1 MSDAQNTLERRR
13 RVHLS
18 PRLCT
23 VVSYLTDLSVEL
35 GGAVFKNPVMPASG
49 TYDYFENNA
58 DCFPVSELGAVMI
71 KSVHRLRRPGNPGPR
86 IAEVCGG
93 MLNCV
98 GIPSVGIEAFL
109 RDELPR
115 YENIG
120 TQVILSISGSEPVHY
135 AEIAELVGDDPR
147 IAALE
152 MNLSC
157 PNVGS
162 GLPFSSDP
170 QLLYDTVRQTRQRT
184 TLPLYAKLS
193 PNVTDIRVSCRAAED
208 AGADALTLSNTFR
221 AMTIDIQKRRPYLGN
236 LSGGMS
242 GPAVKPMNMFLV
254 WQAYETVHIPII
266 ACGGIAS
273 WRDAVEY
280 LMAGASAVQVGSG
293 LPFSSDPQLLYD
305 TVRQTRQRTTL
316 PLYAK
321 LSPNV
326 TDIRVSCRAAED
338 AGADALTLSNTFRA
352 MTIDIQKR
360 RPYLGN
366 LSGGMS
372 GPAVKPMNMFLVW
385 QAYETVHIPI
395 IACGGIASWRDA
407 VEYLMAGASAVQV
420 GSCNFNDPMTM
431 HNIIH
436 DLDSYLHRNGIA
448 SVRELCGAA
457 HKQ

>member
-23 VVSYLTDLSVEL
+23 VVNYLTDLSVEL

-242 GPAVKPMNMFLV
+242 GPR
-254 WQAYETVHIPII
+254 W
-266 ACGGIAS
+266 
-273 WRDAVEY
+273 
-280 LMAGASAVQVGSG
+280 
-293 LPFSSDPQLLYD
+293 
-305 TVRQTRQRTTL
+305 
-316 PLYAK
+316 
-321 LSPNV
+321 
-326 TDIRVSCRAAED
+326 
-338 AGADALTLSNTFRA
+338 NT
-352 MTIDIQKR
+352 
-360 RPYLGN
+360 
-366 LSGGMS
+366 
-372 GPAVKPMNMFLVW
+372 
-385 QAYETVHIPI
+385 
-395 IACGGIASWRDA
+395 
-407 VEYLMAGASAVQV
+407 
-420 GSCNFNDPMTM
+420 
-431 HNIIH
+431 
-436 DLDSYLHRNGIA
+436 
-448 SVRELCGAA
+448 
-457 HKQ
+457 

>member
-1 MSDAQNTLERRR
+1 M
-13 RVHLS
+13 
-18 PRLCT
+18 
-23 VVSYLTDLSVEL
+23 SYLTDLSVEL

-135 AEIAELVGDDPR
+135 AEIAELVGDDPQ

-157 PNVGS
+157 PN
-162 GLPFSSDP
+162 
-170 QLLYDTVRQTRQRT
+170 
-184 TLPLYAKLS
+184 
-193 PNVTDIRVSCRAAED
+193 
-208 AGADALTLSNTFR
+208 
-221 AMTIDIQKRRPYLGN
+221 
-236 LSGGMS
+236 
-242 GPAVKPMNMFLV
+242 
-254 WQAYETVHIPII
+254 
-266 ACGGIAS
+266 
-273 WRDAVEY
+273 
-280 LMAGASAVQVGSG
+280 VGSG

>member
-23 VVSYLTDLSVEL
+23 VVNYLTDLSVEL

-120 TQVILSISGSEPVHY
+120 TQVVLSISGSEPVHY

-280 LMAGASAVQVGSG
+280 LMAGASAVQVGS
-293 LPFSSDPQLLYD
+293 
-305 TVRQTRQRTTL
+305 
-316 PLYAK
+316 
-321 LSPNV
+321 
-326 TDIRVSCRAAED
+326 
-338 AGADALTLSNTFRA
+338 
-352 MTIDIQKR
+352 
-360 RPYLGN
+360 
-366 LSGGMS
+366 
-372 GPAVKPMNMFLVW
+372 
-385 QAYETVHIPI
+385 
-395 IACGGIASWRDA
+395 
-407 VEYLMAGASAVQV
+407 
-420 GSCNFNDPMTM
+420 CNFNNPMTM

>member
-23 VVSYLTDLSVEL
+23 VVNYLTDLSVEL

-254 WQAYETVHIPII
+254 WQAYETVHIPI
-266 ACGGIAS
+266 S
-273 WRDAVEY
+273 
-280 LMAGASAVQVGSG
+280 
-293 LPFSSDPQLLYD
+293 
-305 TVRQTRQRTTL
+305 
-316 PLYAK
+316 
-321 LSPNV
+321 
-326 TDIRVSCRAAED
+326 
-338 AGADALTLSNTFRA
+338 
-352 MTIDIQKR
+352 
-360 RPYLGN
+360 
-366 LSGGMS
+366 
-372 GPAVKPMNMFLVW
+372 
-385 QAYETVHIPI
+385 
-395 IACGGIASWRDA
+395 ACGGIASWRDA

-420 GSCNFNDPMTM
+420 GSCNFNNPMTM

>member
-13 RVHLS
+13 RVRLS

-170 QLLYDTVRQTRQRT
+170 QLLY
-184 TLPLYAKLS
+184 
-193 PNVTDIRVSCRAAED
+193 E
-208 AGADALTLSNTFR
+208 
-221 AMTIDIQKRRPYLGN
+221 
-236 LSGGMS
+236 
-242 GPAVKPMNMFLV
+242 
-254 WQAYETVHIPII
+254 
-266 ACGGIAS
+266 
-273 WRDAVEY
+273 
-280 LMAGASAVQVGSG
+280 
-293 LPFSSDPQLLYD
+293 

>member
-23 VVSYLTDLSVEL
+23 VVNYLTDLSVEL

-280 LMAGASAVQVGSG
+280 LMAGASAVQVGS
-293 LPFSSDPQLLYD
+293 
-305 TVRQTRQRTTL
+305 
-316 PLYAK
+316 
-321 LSPNV
+321 
-326 TDIRVSCRAAED
+326 
-338 AGADALTLSNTFRA
+338 
-352 MTIDIQKR
+352 
-360 RPYLGN
+360 
-366 LSGGMS
+366 
-372 GPAVKPMNMFLVW
+372 
-385 QAYETVHIPI
+385 
-395 IACGGIASWRDA
+395 
-407 VEYLMAGASAVQV
+407 
-420 GSCNFNDPMTM
+420 CNFNDPMTM

-448 SVRELCGAA
+448 SVRELFGAA

>member
-23 VVSYLTDLSVEL
+23 VVNYLTDLSVEL

-58 DCFPVSELGAVMI
+58 DCFPVNELGAVMI

-147 IAALE
+147 ITALE

-157 PNVGS
+157 PN
-162 GLPFSSDP
+162 
-170 QLLYDTVRQTRQRT
+170 
-184 TLPLYAKLS
+184 
-193 PNVTDIRVSCRAAED
+193 
-208 AGADALTLSNTFR
+208 
-221 AMTIDIQKRRPYLGN
+221 
-236 LSGGMS
+236 
-242 GPAVKPMNMFLV
+242 
-254 WQAYETVHIPII
+254 
-266 ACGGIAS
+266 
-273 WRDAVEY
+273 
-280 LMAGASAVQVGSG
+280 VGSG

>member
-23 VVSYLTDLSVEL
+23 VVNYLTDLSVEL

-120 TQVILSISGSEPVHY
+120 TQVILSISGSGPVHY

-170 QLLYDTVRQTRQRT
+170 QLLYDTV
-184 TLPLYAKLS
+184 
-193 PNVTDIRVSCRAAED
+193 C
-208 AGADALTLSNTFR
+208 
-221 AMTIDIQKRRPYLGN
+221 
-236 LSGGMS
+236 
-242 GPAVKPMNMFLV
+242 
-254 WQAYETVHIPII
+254 
-266 ACGGIAS
+266 
-273 WRDAVEY
+273 
-280 LMAGASAVQVGSG
+280 
-293 LPFSSDPQLLYD
+293 
-305 TVRQTRQRTTL
+305 QTRQRTTL

-420 GSCNFNDPMTM
+420 GSCNFNNPMTM

>member
-1 MSDAQNTLERRR
+1 M
-13 RVHLS
+13 
-18 PRLCT
+18 
-23 VVSYLTDLSVEL
+23 
-35 GGAVFKNPVMPASG
+35 FKNPVMPASG

-280 LMAGASAVQVGSG
+280 LMAGASAVQV
-293 LPFSSDPQLLYD
+293 
-305 TVRQTRQRTTL
+305 
-316 PLYAK
+316 
-321 LSPNV
+321 
-326 TDIRVSCRAAED
+326 C
-338 AGADALTLSNTFRA
+338 
-352 MTIDIQKR
+352 
-360 RPYLGN
+360 
-366 LSGGMS
+366 
-372 GPAVKPMNMFLVW
+372 
-385 QAYETVHIPI
+385 
-395 IACGGIASWRDA
+395 
-407 VEYLMAGASAVQV
+407 
-420 GSCNFNDPMTM
+420 SCNFNDPMTM

>member
-23 VVSYLTDLSVEL
+23 VVNYLTNLSVEL

-120 TQVILSISGSEPVHY
+120 TQVILSISGSESVHY

-280 LMAGASAVQVGSG
+280 LMAGASAVQVGS
-293 LPFSSDPQLLYD
+293 
-305 TVRQTRQRTTL
+305 
-316 PLYAK
+316 
-321 LSPNV
+321 
-326 TDIRVSCRAAED
+326 
-338 AGADALTLSNTFRA
+338 
-352 MTIDIQKR
+352 
-360 RPYLGN
+360 
-366 LSGGMS
+366 
-372 GPAVKPMNMFLVW
+372 
-385 QAYETVHIPI
+385 
-395 IACGGIASWRDA
+395 
-407 VEYLMAGASAVQV
+407 
-420 GSCNFNDPMTM
+420 CNFNNPMTM

>member
-1 MSDAQNTLERRR
+1 MSDAQNKLERRR

-23 VVSYLTDLSVEL
+23 VVNYLTDLSVEL

-71 KSVHRLRRPGNPGPR
+71 KSVHRLQRPGNPGPR

-135 AEIAELVGDDPR
+135 AEIAELVSDDPR

-157 PNVGS
+157 PN
-162 GLPFSSDP
+162 
-170 QLLYDTVRQTRQRT
+170 
-184 TLPLYAKLS
+184 
-193 PNVTDIRVSCRAAED
+193 
-208 AGADALTLSNTFR
+208 
-221 AMTIDIQKRRPYLGN
+221 
-236 LSGGMS
+236 
-242 GPAVKPMNMFLV
+242 
-254 WQAYETVHIPII
+254 
-266 ACGGIAS
+266 
-273 WRDAVEY
+273 
-280 LMAGASAVQVGSG
+280 VGSG

-436 DLDSYLHRNGIA
+436 DLDSYLRRNGIA

>member
-23 VVSYLTDLSVEL
+23 VVNYLTDLSVEL

-273 WRDAVEY
+273 W
-280 LMAGASAVQVGSG
+280 
-293 LPFSSDPQLLYD
+293 
-305 TVRQTRQRTTL
+305 
-316 PLYAK
+316 
-321 LSPNV
+321 
-326 TDIRVSCRAAED
+326 
-338 AGADALTLSNTFRA
+338 
-352 MTIDIQKR
+352 
-360 RPYLGN
+360 
-366 LSGGMS
+366 
-372 GPAVKPMNMFLVW
+372 W
-385 QAYETVHIPI
+385 
-395 IACGGIASWRDA
+395 DA

>member
-23 VVSYLTDLSVEL
+23 VVNYLTDLSVEL

-135 AEIAELVGDDPR
+135 AEIAELIGDDPR

-280 LMAGASAVQVGSG
+280 LMAGASAVQVGS
-293 LPFSSDPQLLYD
+293 
-305 TVRQTRQRTTL
+305 
-316 PLYAK
+316 
-321 LSPNV
+321 
-326 TDIRVSCRAAED
+326 
-338 AGADALTLSNTFRA
+338 
-352 MTIDIQKR
+352 
-360 RPYLGN
+360 
-366 LSGGMS
+366 
-372 GPAVKPMNMFLVW
+372 
-385 QAYETVHIPI
+385 
-395 IACGGIASWRDA
+395 
-407 VEYLMAGASAVQV
+407 
-420 GSCNFNDPMTM
+420 CNFNDPMTM

-436 DLDSYLHRNGIA
+436 ALDSYLHRNGIA

>member
-23 VVSYLTDLSVEL
+23 VVNYLTDLSVEL

-49 TYDYFENNA
+49 TYGYFENNA

-120 TQVILSISGSEPVHY
+120 TQVILSISGSEQVHY

-280 LMAGASAVQVGSG
+280 LMAGASAVQVGS
-293 LPFSSDPQLLYD
+293 
-305 TVRQTRQRTTL
+305 
-316 PLYAK
+316 
-321 LSPNV
+321 
-326 TDIRVSCRAAED
+326 
-338 AGADALTLSNTFRA
+338 
-352 MTIDIQKR
+352 
-360 RPYLGN
+360 
-366 LSGGMS
+366 
-372 GPAVKPMNMFLVW
+372 
-385 QAYETVHIPI
+385 
-395 IACGGIASWRDA
+395 
-407 VEYLMAGASAVQV
+407 
-420 GSCNFNDPMTM
+420 CNFNNPMTM

>member
-18 PRLCT
+18 PRLYT
-23 VVSYLTDLSVEL
+23 VVSYLTVLSVEL

-280 LMAGASAVQVGSG
+280 LMAGASAVQVGS
-293 LPFSSDPQLLYD
+293 
-305 TVRQTRQRTTL
+305 
-316 PLYAK
+316 
-321 LSPNV
+321 
-326 TDIRVSCRAAED
+326 
-338 AGADALTLSNTFRA
+338 
-352 MTIDIQKR
+352 
-360 RPYLGN
+360 
-366 LSGGMS
+366 
-372 GPAVKPMNMFLVW
+372 
-385 QAYETVHIPI
+385 
-395 IACGGIASWRDA
+395 
-407 VEYLMAGASAVQV
+407 
-420 GSCNFNDPMTM
+420 CNFNDPMTM

>member
-1 MSDAQNTLERRR
+1 VN
-13 RVHLS
+13 
-18 PRLCT
+18 
-23 VVSYLTDLSVEL
+23 YLTDLSVEL

-170 QLLYDTVRQTRQRT
+170 QLLYDTV
-184 TLPLYAKLS
+184 
-193 PNVTDIRVSCRAAED
+193 C
-208 AGADALTLSNTFR
+208 
-221 AMTIDIQKRRPYLGN
+221 
-236 LSGGMS
+236 
-242 GPAVKPMNMFLV
+242 
-254 WQAYETVHIPII
+254 
-266 ACGGIAS
+266 
-273 WRDAVEY
+273 
-280 LMAGASAVQVGSG
+280 
-293 LPFSSDPQLLYD
+293 
-305 TVRQTRQRTTL
+305 QTRQRTTL

-420 GSCNFNDPMTM
+420 GSCNFNNPMTM

>member
-23 VVSYLTDLSVEL
+23 VVNYLTDLSVEL

-157 PNVGS
+157 PNVDS

-184 TLPLYAKLS
+184 P
-193 PNVTDIRVSCRAAED
+193 
-208 AGADALTLSNTFR
+208 
-221 AMTIDIQKRRPYLGN
+221 
-236 LSGGMS
+236 
-242 GPAVKPMNMFLV
+242 
-254 WQAYETVHIPII
+254 
-266 ACGGIAS
+266 
-273 WRDAVEY
+273 
-280 LMAGASAVQVGSG
+280 
-293 LPFSSDPQLLYD
+293 
-305 TVRQTRQRTTL
+305 L

>member
-13 RVHLS
+13 RVDLS

-120 TQVILSISGSEPVHY
+120 TQVILSISGSESVHY

-170 QLLYDTVRQTRQRT
+170 QLLYDTVRQTRQ
-184 TLPLYAKLS
+184 
-193 PNVTDIRVSCRAAED
+193 C
-208 AGADALTLSNTFR
+208 
-221 AMTIDIQKRRPYLGN
+221 
-236 LSGGMS
+236 
-242 GPAVKPMNMFLV
+242 
-254 WQAYETVHIPII
+254 
-266 ACGGIAS
+266 
-273 WRDAVEY
+273 
-280 LMAGASAVQVGSG
+280 
-293 LPFSSDPQLLYD
+293 
-305 TVRQTRQRTTL
+305 TTL

-448 SVRELCGAA
+448 SVRELRGAA

>member
-23 VVSYLTDLSVEL
+23 VVNYLTDLSVEL

-71 KSVHRLRRPGNPGPR
+71 KSVHRLRRPGNLGPR

-280 LMAGASAVQVGSG
+280 LMAGASAVQVGS
-293 LPFSSDPQLLYD
+293 
-305 TVRQTRQRTTL
+305 
-316 PLYAK
+316 
-321 LSPNV
+321 
-326 TDIRVSCRAAED
+326 
-338 AGADALTLSNTFRA
+338 
-352 MTIDIQKR
+352 
-360 RPYLGN
+360 
-366 LSGGMS
+366 
-372 GPAVKPMNMFLVW
+372 
-385 QAYETVHIPI
+385 
-395 IACGGIASWRDA
+395 
-407 VEYLMAGASAVQV
+407 
-420 GSCNFNDPMTM
+420 CNFNNPMTM

>member
-23 VVSYLTDLSVEL
+23 VVNYLTDLSVEL

-162 GLPFSSDP
+162 GLPFSSDT
-170 QLLYDTVRQTRQRT
+170 QLLYDTV
-184 TLPLYAKLS
+184 
-193 PNVTDIRVSCRAAED
+193 C
-208 AGADALTLSNTFR
+208 
-221 AMTIDIQKRRPYLGN
+221 
-236 LSGGMS
+236 
-242 GPAVKPMNMFLV
+242 
-254 WQAYETVHIPII
+254 
-266 ACGGIAS
+266 
-273 WRDAVEY
+273 
-280 LMAGASAVQVGSG
+280 
-293 LPFSSDPQLLYD
+293 
-305 TVRQTRQRTTL
+305 QTRQRTTL

>member
-23 VVSYLTDLSVEL
+23 VVNYLTDLSVEL

-120 TQVILSISGSEPVHY
+120 TQVLLSISGSEQVHY

-280 LMAGASAVQVGSG
+280 LMAGASAVQVGS
-293 LPFSSDPQLLYD
+293 
-305 TVRQTRQRTTL
+305 
-316 PLYAK
+316 
-321 LSPNV
+321 
-326 TDIRVSCRAAED
+326 
-338 AGADALTLSNTFRA
+338 
-352 MTIDIQKR
+352 
-360 RPYLGN
+360 
-366 LSGGMS
+366 
-372 GPAVKPMNMFLVW
+372 
-385 QAYETVHIPI
+385 
-395 IACGGIASWRDA
+395 
-407 VEYLMAGASAVQV
+407 
-420 GSCNFNDPMTM
+420 CNFNNPMTM

>member
-23 VVSYLTDLSVEL
+23 VVNYLTDLSVEL

-170 QLLYDTVRQTRQRT
+170 QLLYDTV
-184 TLPLYAKLS
+184 
-193 PNVTDIRVSCRAAED
+193 C
-208 AGADALTLSNTFR
+208 
-221 AMTIDIQKRRPYLGN
+221 
-236 LSGGMS
+236 
-242 GPAVKPMNMFLV
+242 
-254 WQAYETVHIPII
+254 
-266 ACGGIAS
+266 
-273 WRDAVEY
+273 
-280 LMAGASAVQVGSG
+280 
-293 LPFSSDPQLLYD
+293 
-305 TVRQTRQRTTL
+305 QTRQRTTL

-436 DLDSYLHRNGIA
+436 DLDSYLRRNGIA

>member
-1 MSDAQNTLERRR
+1 
-13 RVHLS
+13 
-18 PRLCT
+18 
-23 VVSYLTDLSVEL
+23 
-35 GGAVFKNPVMPASG
+35 
-49 TYDYFENNA
+49 
-58 DCFPVSELGAVMI
+58 MI
-71 KSVHRLRRPGNPGPR
+71 KSVNRLQRPGNPGPR

-280 LMAGASAVQVGSG
+280 LMAGASAVQVGS
-293 LPFSSDPQLLYD
+293 
-305 TVRQTRQRTTL
+305 
-316 PLYAK
+316 
-321 LSPNV
+321 
-326 TDIRVSCRAAED
+326 
-338 AGADALTLSNTFRA
+338 
-352 MTIDIQKR
+352 
-360 RPYLGN
+360 
-366 LSGGMS
+366 
-372 GPAVKPMNMFLVW
+372 
-385 QAYETVHIPI
+385 
-395 IACGGIASWRDA
+395 
-407 VEYLMAGASAVQV
+407 
-420 GSCNFNDPMTM
+420 CNFNDPMTM

>member
-23 VVSYLTDLSVEL
+23 VVNYLTDLSVEL

-135 AEIAELVGDDPR
+135 AEIAELIGDDPR

-280 LMAGASAVQVGSG
+280 LMAGASAVQVGS
-293 LPFSSDPQLLYD
+293 
-305 TVRQTRQRTTL
+305 
-316 PLYAK
+316 
-321 LSPNV
+321 
-326 TDIRVSCRAAED
+326 
-338 AGADALTLSNTFRA
+338 
-352 MTIDIQKR
+352 
-360 RPYLGN
+360 
-366 LSGGMS
+366 
-372 GPAVKPMNMFLVW
+372 
-385 QAYETVHIPI
+385 
-395 IACGGIASWRDA
+395 
-407 VEYLMAGASAVQV
+407 
-420 GSCNFNDPMTM
+420 CNFNDPMTM
-431 HNIIH
+431 RNIIH
-436 DLDSYLHRNGIA
+436 DLDSYLYRNGIA

>member
-23 VVSYLTDLSVEL
+23 VVNYLTDLSVEL

-120 TQVILSISGSEPVHY
+120 TQVILSISGSESVHY

-170 QLLYDTVRQTRQRT
+170 QLLYDTVRQTRQ
-184 TLPLYAKLS
+184 
-193 PNVTDIRVSCRAAED
+193 
-208 AGADALTLSNTFR
+208 
-221 AMTIDIQKRRPYLGN
+221 
-236 LSGGMS
+236 
-242 GPAVKPMNMFLV
+242 
-254 WQAYETVHIPII
+254 H
-266 ACGGIAS
+266 
-273 WRDAVEY
+273 
-280 LMAGASAVQVGSG
+280 
-293 LPFSSDPQLLYD
+293 
-305 TVRQTRQRTTL
+305 TTL

>member
-13 RVHLS
+13 RVHFS

-280 LMAGASAVQVGSG
+280 LMAGASAVQVGS
-293 LPFSSDPQLLYD
+293 
-305 TVRQTRQRTTL
+305 
-316 PLYAK
+316 
-321 LSPNV
+321 
-326 TDIRVSCRAAED
+326 
-338 AGADALTLSNTFRA
+338 
-352 MTIDIQKR
+352 
-360 RPYLGN
+360 
-366 LSGGMS
+366 
-372 GPAVKPMNMFLVW
+372 
-385 QAYETVHIPI
+385 
-395 IACGGIASWRDA
+395 
-407 VEYLMAGASAVQV
+407 
-420 GSCNFNDPMTM
+420 CNFNDPMTM

-436 DLDSYLHRNGIA
+436 DLDSYLHRNGIT

>member
-23 VVSYLTDLSVEL
+23 VVNYLTDLSVEL

-242 GPAVKPMNMFLV
+242 GPAVKPMN
-254 WQAYETVHIPII
+254 T
-266 ACGGIAS
+266 
-273 WRDAVEY
+273 
-280 LMAGASAVQVGSG
+280 
-293 LPFSSDPQLLYD
+293 
-305 TVRQTRQRTTL
+305 
-316 PLYAK
+316 
-321 LSPNV
+321 
-326 TDIRVSCRAAED
+326 
-338 AGADALTLSNTFRA
+338 
-352 MTIDIQKR
+352 
-360 RPYLGN
+360 
-366 LSGGMS
+366 
-372 GPAVKPMNMFLVW
+372 FLVW

-420 GSCNFNDPMTM
+420 GSCNFNNPMTM

>member
-23 VVSYLTDLSVEL
+23 VVNYLTDLSVEL

-280 LMAGASAVQVGSG
+280 LMAGASAVQVGS
-293 LPFSSDPQLLYD
+293 
-305 TVRQTRQRTTL
+305 
-316 PLYAK
+316 
-321 LSPNV
+321 
-326 TDIRVSCRAAED
+326 
-338 AGADALTLSNTFRA
+338 
-352 MTIDIQKR
+352 
-360 RPYLGN
+360 
-366 LSGGMS
+366 
-372 GPAVKPMNMFLVW
+372 
-385 QAYETVHIPI
+385 
-395 IACGGIASWRDA
+395 
-407 VEYLMAGASAVQV
+407 
-420 GSCNFNDPMTM
+420 CNFNDPMTM

-436 DLDSYLHRNGIA
+436 DLDSYLPRNGIA

>member
-23 VVSYLTDLSVEL
+23 VVNYLTDLSVEL

-147 IAALE
+147 IAALG

-157 PNVGS
+157 PN
-162 GLPFSSDP
+162 
-170 QLLYDTVRQTRQRT
+170 
-184 TLPLYAKLS
+184 
-193 PNVTDIRVSCRAAED
+193 
-208 AGADALTLSNTFR
+208 
-221 AMTIDIQKRRPYLGN
+221 
-236 LSGGMS
+236 
-242 GPAVKPMNMFLV
+242 
-254 WQAYETVHIPII
+254 
-266 ACGGIAS
+266 
-273 WRDAVEY
+273 
-280 LMAGASAVQVGSG
+280 VGSG

>member
-13 RVHLS
+13 RVHFS

-280 LMAGASAVQVGSG
+280 LMAGASAVQVGS
-293 LPFSSDPQLLYD
+293 
-305 TVRQTRQRTTL
+305 
-316 PLYAK
+316 
-321 LSPNV
+321 
-326 TDIRVSCRAAED
+326 
-338 AGADALTLSNTFRA
+338 
-352 MTIDIQKR
+352 
-360 RPYLGN
+360 
-366 LSGGMS
+366 
-372 GPAVKPMNMFLVW
+372 
-385 QAYETVHIPI
+385 
-395 IACGGIASWRDA
+395 
-407 VEYLMAGASAVQV
+407 
-420 GSCNFNDPMTM
+420 CNFNNPMTM

>member
-1 MSDAQNTLERRR
+1 MI
-13 RVHLS
+13 
-18 PRLCT
+18 
-23 VVSYLTDLSVEL
+23 YLTDLSVEL

-135 AEIAELVGDDPR
+135 AEIVELVGDDPR

-273 WRDAVEY
+273 W
-280 LMAGASAVQVGSG
+280 
-293 LPFSSDPQLLYD
+293 
-305 TVRQTRQRTTL
+305 
-316 PLYAK
+316 
-321 LSPNV
+321 
-326 TDIRVSCRAAED
+326 
-338 AGADALTLSNTFRA
+338 
-352 MTIDIQKR
+352 
-360 RPYLGN
+360 
-366 LSGGMS
+366 
-372 GPAVKPMNMFLVW
+372 W
-385 QAYETVHIPI
+385 
-395 IACGGIASWRDA
+395 DA

-420 GSCNFNDPMTM
+420 GSCNFNNPMTM

>member
-23 VVSYLTDLSVEL
+23 VVNYLTDLSVEL

-254 WQAYETVHIPII
+254 WQAYET
-266 ACGGIAS
+266 
-273 WRDAVEY
+273 
-280 LMAGASAVQVGSG
+280 M
-293 LPFSSDPQLLYD
+293 
-305 TVRQTRQRTTL
+305 
-316 PLYAK
+316 
-321 LSPNV
+321 
-326 TDIRVSCRAAED
+326 
-338 AGADALTLSNTFRA
+338 
-352 MTIDIQKR
+352 
-360 RPYLGN
+360 
-366 LSGGMS
+366 
-372 GPAVKPMNMFLVW
+372 
-385 QAYETVHIPI
+385 HIPI

-436 DLDSYLHRNGIA
+436 DLDSYLHRNGIT

>member
-23 VVSYLTDLSVEL
+23 VVNYLTDLSVEL

-135 AEIAELVGDDPR
+135 AEIAELIGDDPR

-184 TLPLYAKLS
+184 P
-193 PNVTDIRVSCRAAED
+193 
-208 AGADALTLSNTFR
+208 
-221 AMTIDIQKRRPYLGN
+221 
-236 LSGGMS
+236 
-242 GPAVKPMNMFLV
+242 
-254 WQAYETVHIPII
+254 
-266 ACGGIAS
+266 
-273 WRDAVEY
+273 
-280 LMAGASAVQVGSG
+280 
-293 LPFSSDPQLLYD
+293 
-305 TVRQTRQRTTL
+305 L

>member
-23 VVSYLTDLSVEL
+23 VVNYLTDLSVEL

-86 IAEVCGG
+86 MAEVCGG

-280 LMAGASAVQVGSG
+280 LMAGASAVQVGS
-293 LPFSSDPQLLYD
+293 
-305 TVRQTRQRTTL
+305 
-316 PLYAK
+316 
-321 LSPNV
+321 
-326 TDIRVSCRAAED
+326 
-338 AGADALTLSNTFRA
+338 
-352 MTIDIQKR
+352 
-360 RPYLGN
+360 
-366 LSGGMS
+366 
-372 GPAVKPMNMFLVW
+372 
-385 QAYETVHIPI
+385 
-395 IACGGIASWRDA
+395 
-407 VEYLMAGASAVQV
+407 
-420 GSCNFNDPMTM
+420 CNFNDPMTM

>member
-23 VVSYLTDLSVEL
+23 VVNYLTDLSVEL

-93 MLNCV
+93 MLNCA

-280 LMAGASAVQVGSG
+280 LMAGASAVQVGS
-293 LPFSSDPQLLYD
+293 
-305 TVRQTRQRTTL
+305 
-316 PLYAK
+316 
-321 LSPNV
+321 
-326 TDIRVSCRAAED
+326 
-338 AGADALTLSNTFRA
+338 
-352 MTIDIQKR
+352 
-360 RPYLGN
+360 
-366 LSGGMS
+366 
-372 GPAVKPMNMFLVW
+372 
-385 QAYETVHIPI
+385 
-395 IACGGIASWRDA
+395 
-407 VEYLMAGASAVQV
+407 
-420 GSCNFNDPMTM
+420 CNFNDPMTM

>member
-1 MSDAQNTLERRR
+1 MN
-13 RVHLS
+13 
-18 PRLCT
+18 
-23 VVSYLTDLSVEL
+23 YLTDLSVEL

-280 LMAGASAVQVGSG
+280 LMAGASAVQVGS
-293 LPFSSDPQLLYD
+293 
-305 TVRQTRQRTTL
+305 
-316 PLYAK
+316 
-321 LSPNV
+321 
-326 TDIRVSCRAAED
+326 
-338 AGADALTLSNTFRA
+338 
-352 MTIDIQKR
+352 
-360 RPYLGN
+360 
-366 LSGGMS
+366 
-372 GPAVKPMNMFLVW
+372 
-385 QAYETVHIPI
+385 
-395 IACGGIASWRDA
+395 
-407 VEYLMAGASAVQV
+407 
-420 GSCNFNDPMTM
+420 CNFNDPMTM

-448 SVRELCGAA
+448 SVRELRGAA

>member
-1 MSDAQNTLERRR
+1 M
-13 RVHLS
+13 
-18 PRLCT
+18 
-23 VVSYLTDLSVEL
+23 SYLTDLSVEL

-109 RDELPR
+109 LDELPR

-170 QLLYDTVRQTRQRT
+170 QLLYDTV
-184 TLPLYAKLS
+184 
-193 PNVTDIRVSCRAAED
+193 C
-208 AGADALTLSNTFR
+208 
-221 AMTIDIQKRRPYLGN
+221 
-236 LSGGMS
+236 
-242 GPAVKPMNMFLV
+242 
-254 WQAYETVHIPII
+254 
-266 ACGGIAS
+266 
-273 WRDAVEY
+273 
-280 LMAGASAVQVGSG
+280 
-293 LPFSSDPQLLYD
+293 
-305 TVRQTRQRTTL
+305 QTRQRTTL

>member
-1 MSDAQNTLERRR
+1 M
-13 RVHLS
+13 
-18 PRLCT
+18 
-23 VVSYLTDLSVEL
+23 SYLTDLSVEL

-208 AGADALTLSNTFR
+208 AGT
-221 AMTIDIQKRRPYLGN
+221 
-236 LSGGMS
+236 
-242 GPAVKPMNMFLV
+242 
-254 WQAYETVHIPII
+254 
-266 ACGGIAS
+266 
-273 WRDAVEY
+273 
-280 LMAGASAVQVGSG
+280 
-293 LPFSSDPQLLYD
+293 
-305 TVRQTRQRTTL
+305 
-316 PLYAK
+316 
-321 LSPNV
+321 
-326 TDIRVSCRAAED
+326 
-338 AGADALTLSNTFRA
+338 DALTLSNTFRA

>member
-23 VVSYLTDLSVEL
+23 VVNYLTDLSVEL
-35 GGAVFKNPVMPASG
+35 GGAVFKTPVMPASG

-120 TQVILSISGSEPVHY
+120 TQVILSISGSEQVHY

-280 LMAGASAVQVGSG
+280 LMAGASAVQVGS
-293 LPFSSDPQLLYD
+293 
-305 TVRQTRQRTTL
+305 
-316 PLYAK
+316 
-321 LSPNV
+321 
-326 TDIRVSCRAAED
+326 
-338 AGADALTLSNTFRA
+338 
-352 MTIDIQKR
+352 
-360 RPYLGN
+360 
-366 LSGGMS
+366 
-372 GPAVKPMNMFLVW
+372 
-385 QAYETVHIPI
+385 
-395 IACGGIASWRDA
+395 
-407 VEYLMAGASAVQV
+407 
-420 GSCNFNDPMTM
+420 CNFNNPMTM